1 MLADCLKLHCCVF
14 FQIVAKHLL
23 NLWYILVLVA
33 SIVVL
38 SQHAALCLSVG
49 SDEALDQVQAQFFF
63 LCSFLTFFPF
73 RSLCLSQGSDKA
85 LDQVQAHFQ
94 KTKVIIQ

>member
-1 MLADCLKLHCCVF
+1 
-14 FQIVAKHLL
+14 
-23 NLWYILVLVA
+23 
-33 SIVVL
+33 L
-38 SQHAALCLSVG
+38 S
-49 SDEALDQVQAQFFF
+49 
-63 LCSFLTFFPF
+63 FFPF

>member
-1 MLADCLKLHCCVF
+1 LFCLC
-14 FQIVAKHLL
+14 QIVAKHLL

-49 SDEALDQVQAQFFF
+49 SDEALDQVQAQLFFLFCPFFF
-63 LCSFLTFFPF
+63 FVV
-73 RSLCLSQGSDKA
+73 LCLSQGSDKA
-85 LDQVQAHFQ
+85 LDLVQAHFQ
-94 KTKVIIQ
+94 QKQVITQ